1 MITQNSK
8 LKTRLVSA
16 VAGALVCTS
25 LGMHPAGAIVQP
37 QDSQTPAGSVADDA
51 TDASGSMSTGSSSF
65 REANSQTDTD
75 TPEGLKGAFVPRSPI
90 NDPQCRPSPAH
101 PNPVIFIHGTS
112 ANANKWKEAAN
123 ELSQEGYCTW
133 SFNYGKHDVTLQAG
147 LIGTYGLADIN
158 KSVDEV
164 GEVVDY
170 VRKVSGQDKV
180 DLVGHS
186 QGGTLTKMYI
196 ADRKQAAKVRRVV
209 GVSATYHGT
218 TLNGADRILRPIL
231 DAAPKF
237 GAFVAGTAPTQ
248 QLIGSPVINHL
259 NSLPDTD
266 KRVVYTN
273 VYTPADTT
281 ATPNSTSQ
289 LKSVDGASVANVDV
303 AKTCGLK
310 KAPNHAT
317 MPTNPAVISLIKWG
331 LNRQPSAT
339 TPTENSC

>member
-1 MITQNSK
+1 MCAATG
-8 LKTRLVSA
+8 L
-16 VAGALVCTS
+16 
-25 LGMHPAGAIVQP
+25 HPAGAIVQAQEPTQP
-37 QDSQTPAGSVADDA
+37 QNPQTATVAAPKDKSDSSTSSSRA
-51 TDASGSMSTGSSSF
+51 TLSSDGSSK
-65 REANSQTDTD
+65 RVEAQ
-75 TPEGLKGAFVPRSPI
+75 TPEGLKGAFVPHSPV
-90 NDPQCRPSPAH
+90 NDPHCRPSPEH
-101 PNPVIFIHGTS
+101 PTPVIFIHGTS
-112 ANANKWKEAAN
+112 ANANKWKKAAQ

-133 SFNYGKHDVTLQAG
+133 SFNYGKHDITLQAG

-158 KSVDEV
+158 QSVDEL
-164 GEVVDY
+164 GGVVDY

-218 TLNGADRILRPIL
+218 TLNGADKILRPLL
-231 DAAPKF
+231 DAVPKL

-248 QLIGSPVINHL
+248 QLIGSPVINRL
-259 NSLPDTD
+259 NALADTD
-266 KRVVYTN
+266 RRVVYTN

-289 LKSVDGASVANVDV
+289 LKSVNGASVANVDV

-317 MPTNPAVISLIKWG
+317 MPSNPSVIVLVKWG
-331 LNRQPSAT
+331 LTRKPKNTAPGDKT
-339 TPTENSC
+339 C